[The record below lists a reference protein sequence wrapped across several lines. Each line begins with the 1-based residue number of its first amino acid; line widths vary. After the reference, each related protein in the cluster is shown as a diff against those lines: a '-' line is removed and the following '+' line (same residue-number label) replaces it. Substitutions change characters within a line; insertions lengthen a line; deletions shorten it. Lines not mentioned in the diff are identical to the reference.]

1 MVRRISRKQV
11 VHWMALI
18 CAAILLTATA
28 LANTATNASFLQ
40 GEKSGKPKA
49 ADKAGKGAST
59 TDTGKTSKSSLL
71 DLNSASKDDLKAL
84 PGIGDAYSQKII
96 DGRPYKR
103 KDDLVRRKII
113 PQATYDKIKDQI
125 IASQATGSNSKKG
138 SPGKPK

>member
-1 MVRRISRKQV
+1 
-11 VHWMALI
+11 MALV
-18 CAAILLTATA
+18 CVTLLFTATA
-28 LANTATNASFLQ
+28 LANTATNTNLLQ
-40 GEKSGKPKA
+40 GDKSAKPKA
-49 ADKAGKGAST
+49 AGKAGKGTSA
-59 TDTGKTSKSSLL
+59 TDTGKTSKSALL

-125 IASQATGSNSKKG
+125 IASQATGGNSKKD